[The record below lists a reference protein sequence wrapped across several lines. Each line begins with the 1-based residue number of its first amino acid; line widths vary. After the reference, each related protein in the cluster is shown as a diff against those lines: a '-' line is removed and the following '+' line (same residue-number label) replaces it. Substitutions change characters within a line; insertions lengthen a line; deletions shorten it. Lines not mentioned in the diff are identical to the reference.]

1 MTLRRAKHPTEPNNV
16 EMDGEI
22 LKTFARKRRYGK
34 YLVRLDEGREIVAFS
49 ERPWFKKDPSP
60 GDRVKVM
67 MSVYDLS
74 RGRIVERY
82 P

>member
-1 MTLRRAKHPTEPNNV
+1 MTLRRAKYPTEPNNV
-16 EMDGEI
+16 EMDGDI
-22 LKTFARKRRYGK
+22 LEALARRGRYGK
-34 YLVRLDEGREIVAFS
+34 YLVKLDEGREIVAFS
-49 ERPWFKKDPSP
+49 KRPWFQKDPLP
-60 GDRVKVM
+60 GDRVKVV

>member
-1 MTLRRAKHPTEPNNV
+1 MTLRRAKYPAEPNNV

-22 LKTFARKRRYGK
+22 LEALARKRRHGK
-34 YLVRLDEGREIVAFS
+34 YLVKLDEDREIVALS
-49 ERPWFKKDPSP
+49 ERPWFQKEPLP
-60 GDRVKVM
+60 GDRVKVLM
-67 MSVYDLS
+67 WVYDPS